1 MSRDVPVVG
10 ERRRGRLCWARPWPL
25 GKAAPSGTPL
35 LYLVTSGA
43 ELGWTCFMMVWIQFR
58 RIPDVMAERVNSPS
72 FVYIKNKA
80 LSGATVSSPPPK
92 EVRREGCGHL
102 RSTVYA
108 PLGQTRPGEPKKEQ
122 SCGH

>member
-1 MSRDVPVVG
+1 MLGQAQSSGP
-10 ERRRGRLCWARPWPL
+10 RGLYRMRHWPL

-72 FVYIKNKA
+72 FVYTKNKA
-80 LSGATVSSPPPK
+80 LSGTTVPSPPPK
-92 EVRREGCGHL
+92 EVPQGGL
-102 RSTVYA
+102 R
-108 PLGQTRPGEPKKEQ
+108 PP
-122 SCGH
+122 